1 MAVEES
7 LSANEGRRPAA
18 GERRVRVLIVENHQ
32 LVSEAMSALLSEQP
46 NIYVVGIAATSA
58 EAVARLMAF
67 SPDVVLIDYH
77 LAEGTGIAVAQALRA
92 LQPKI
97 KIIFVSRSD
106 GDVVKLQAL
115 EAGASG
121 FIHKSKAAEEIVAAV
136 RVVANGSMLFTT
148 EELASLFAMRRQLA
162 QFEGLT
168 DRELEVLKLIR
179 LGHSSRDIAQRLGI
193 AYATV
198 RSHVRALERKLGAH
212 DKVALLARARELGV
226 AD

>member
-1 MAVEES
+1 MS
-7 LSANEGRRPAA
+7 THNGSHPGA

-32 LVSEAMSALLSEQP
+32 VVSEAMSALLSEQP
-46 NIYVVGIAATSA
+46 NLYVVGTAATGA
-58 EAVARLMAF
+58 EAVARLQAF

-77 LAEGTGIAVAQALRA
+77 LAEGTGIAVAEALRA

-106 GDVVKLQAL
+106 GAAVKLQAL

-121 FIHKSKAAEEIVAAV
+121 FIHKSKAADDIVAAV
-136 RVVANGSMLFTT
+136 RTVAGGSMLFTT
-148 EELASLFAMRRQLA
+148 EELASLFALRRQLA
-162 QFEGLT
+162 QLEGLT
-168 DRELEVLKLIR
+168 DREVDVLRLIR
-179 LGHSSRDIAQRLGI
+179 LGHGSRDIAQKLGI